1 MKATLLRLLR
11 RRVKRNVRIRYI
23 YGRYYIYNSR
33 TGKYIDDG
41 YEYEYIRNANHF
53 KSPEDALPTLKRAR
67 WNEMR
72 ELINEGMFS
81 PVAWCINQRLRKL

>member
-33 TGKYIDDG
+33 TDKYIDDD
-41 YEYEYIRNANHF
+41 YEYEYMRNAKHF
-53 KSPEDALPTLKRAR
+53 KRPEDALPTLKKAR

-72 ELINEGMFS
+72 ELIDEGEFS
-81 PVAWCINQRLRKL
+81 PVVWCINQRLRKL